1 MCLAYSSGIFYYS
14 TPWLSKVKTRK
25 KKGKDKGKCGKHK
38 GNLAG
43 EVGRERQNQTNSHG
57 GKDRMRDKE
66 RDSW

>member
-43 EVGRERQNQTNSHG
+43 EVGRERQN
-57 GKDRMRDKE
+57 
-66 RDSW
+66 